1 MDHTAVVQL
10 FHAPSGGREANDSNN
25 AVREAVIVDL
35 INGGRADPA
44 YNTLR
49 AELGL
54 WLAAKRAELGLEPDA
69 PASALRRGGRSYNW
83 DLDLTLGPVTLKVE
97 FKYGATSVASLPE
110 FFNPAANKNFHQG
123 ESYARYFYEHTLP
136 QVCAIYTIPLTMSL
150 EDYLARVH
158 GTSKAPALFGAL
170 YEAEKTGTAAQK
182 AQKKALVDGSI
193 AAWLRLVKDKTD
205 LAAITAAF
213 QASQGG
219 KHFLLCSN
227 GKFFSDRIE
236 PEELVVTSVTGVR
249 LEKYL
254 ELQSSKP
261 GTGFAMLLRWKNH
274 AGILYPAWQISMWR
288 D

>member
-1 MDHTAVVQL
+1 M
-10 FHAPSGGREANDSNN
+10 
-25 AVREAVIVDL
+25 
-35 INGGRADPA
+35 
-44 YNTLR
+44 
-49 AELGL
+49 
-54 WLAAKRAELGLEPDA
+54 
-69 PASALRRGGRSYNW
+69 
-83 DLDLTLGPVTLKVE
+83 TLKVE

-236 PEELVVTSVTGVR
+236 PDR
-249 LEKYL
+249 
-254 ELQSSKP
+254 
-261 GTGFAMLLRWKNH
+261 AR
-274 AGILYPAWQISMWR
+274 R